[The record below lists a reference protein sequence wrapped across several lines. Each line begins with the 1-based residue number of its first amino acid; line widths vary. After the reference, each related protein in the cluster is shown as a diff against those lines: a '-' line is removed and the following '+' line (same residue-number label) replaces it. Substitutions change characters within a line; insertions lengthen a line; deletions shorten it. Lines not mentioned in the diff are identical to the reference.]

1 MKLSVALTALVAASS
16 AVEASPI
23 DFLMKKKH
31 SSKATTSTPV
41 IANNSIAANLTS
53 GFNLTGFNSSS
64 WFQNLTNS
72 TASNSTAAN
81 TTTELVETIQVYI
94 TGGHVSLD
102 NSTHKG
108 SNYTTVYNQTNALN
122 ITQLYDVA
130 AAAEHTIAA
139 NETKGTVILTS
150 EKNLEALGF
159 FAAVVFNTSKP
170 VVVASDA
177 TLGAIVANNTGAF
190 NRGALVVGPDGII
203 YSGVYSPSL
212 DQSAASIP
220 VGAVTDEDTVAWYFQ
235 PSLPNLIAQDS
246 ALRTN
251 YTNFTSTTPLEYSL
265 ITPLVPIVYDG
276 GYSEDLI
283 NSVASTI
290 SGLVVISSGATTNST
305 TSQLSS
311 ETIPVVYTETSP
323 LDIVTP
329 GDVPQGAVAGGCLTP
344 VKAQV
349 FLGIAIANDVTSS
362 ASIAELL
369 L

>member
-31 SSKATTSTPV
+31 SKATTSTPV
-41 IANNSIAANLTS
+41 IANNSVAANLTS
-53 GFNLTGFNSSS
+53 GFNLTGFNTTS

-72 TASNSTAAN
+72 TASNSTASN
-81 TTTELVETIQVYI
+81 STTELVETIQVYI
-94 TGGHVSLD
+94 TGGHVALD
-102 NSTHKG
+102 NSSEHSG
-108 SNYTTVYNQTNALN
+108 SNYTTVYNQTAALN

-130 AAAEHTIAA
+130 SAVEHTIAA

-177 TLGAIVANNTGAF
+177 TLGNIVANNTGAF

-212 DQSAASIP
+212 DQAAASIP
-220 VGAVTDEDTVAWYFQ
+220 VGAVTDEDSVAWYFQ
-235 PSLPNLIAQDS
+235 PSLPSLIAADS

-305 TSQLSS
+305 SSQLAS

-329 GDVPQGAVAGGCLTP
+329 GDVPRGAVAGGCLTP

-349 FLGIAIANDVTSS
+349 FLGIAIANDVTASS
-362 ASIAELL
+362 SIAELL